1 MEAESV
7 FDESQGPLKQG
18 DILMAPIARVVS
30 PDRKVPRRWDG
41 IDQMGSQVNRSIFG
55 DEDLHVFSGRALV
68 MVTSH
73 DCHHHKE
80 WNTERRRLIKS
91 CFSDQEA
98 QDIANSD
105 DNLDRT
111 FHASPLVPLTD
122 LDENNRGHYRAG
134 RMVGFFPLPAAPDD
148 AFPES
153 VVDLTYRCTVDKKAI
168 GPRRWCL
175 SPTARDRLRYAI
187 ARFDSFRT
195 VQVVATIEVAIGK
208 SIASIEADK
217 DRGLPINL
225 TLDDGSVLQ
234 VIQPPVEPDPSGRPT
249 I

>member
-1 MEAESV
+1 MEAEPV
-7 FDESQGPLKQG
+7 FDESRGPLKQG
-18 DILMAPIARVVS
+18 DILTAPIARVIS
-30 PDRKVPRRWDG
+30 PDRMVPRRWDG
-41 IDQMGSQVNRSIFG
+41 IDQMGSRVNRSIFG

-80 WNTERRRLIKS
+80 WNRERGRLIGHGHS
-91 CFSDQEA
+91 AQEA
-98 QDIANSD
+98 EEIANND
-105 DNLDRT
+105 DTLDRT

-122 LDENNRGHYRAG
+122 LDEKNRGHYRAG
-134 RMVGFFPLPAAPDD
+134 RIVGFFPLPAAPDD

-175 SPTARDRLRYAI
+175 APTARDRLRYAI

-195 VQVVATIEVAIGK
+195 VQVVETIEAAIGK
-208 SIASIEADK
+208 SITSVESDR
-217 DRGLPINL
+217 DRGFPINL
-225 TLDDGSVLQ
+225 TLDDGSVLE
-234 VIQPPVEPDPSGRPT
+234 VIQPPAEPDPFGRPS